1 MAAES
6 PLTMFH
12 FAAGELVWRRVKG
25 WARGSK
31 MAPKAVGPFWVILV
45 AGVLGQ

>member
-12 FAAGELVWRRVKG
+12 FARGELVWRRVKG

-31 MAPKAVGPFWVILV
+31 LTPKALGPYRVMDV
-45 AGVLGQ
+45 AGALGQ

>member
-12 FAAGELVWRRVKG
+12 FAEGELVWRRVKG
-25 WARGSK
+25 WASGSK
-31 MAPKAVGPFWVILV
+31 MAPKALGPYRVLQV